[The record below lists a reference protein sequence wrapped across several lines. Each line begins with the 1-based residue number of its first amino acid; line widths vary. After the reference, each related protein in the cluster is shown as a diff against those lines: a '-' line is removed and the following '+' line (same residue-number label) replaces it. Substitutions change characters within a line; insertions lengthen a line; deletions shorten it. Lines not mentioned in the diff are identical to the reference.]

1 MTCCCRQQSIQ
12 NYVSGELFDQ
22 TSEDVSGDILVSY
35 YLTSIY
41 DHSVLEAFSKVGAD
55 SDDNVYSDVDDS
67 DDVNESDVDRDDD
80 DDDVD
85 E

>member
-1 MTCCCRQQSIQ
+1 MICCCRQQSIQ

-55 SDDNVYSDVDDS
+55 SDDNDSDYDDS
-67 DDVNESDVDRDDD
+67 DVDDD
-80 DDDVD
+80 DDDDDDGVDDDVD